1 VRVKEGCEV
10 PRASDHK
17 IYVKVCLLDEDFN
30 VDVLKTL
37 TPEKKQQ
44 ALEILLEDCDVD
56 TKRLLIK
63 KLQKEQKQQDFV
75 FSNLKVAYDNSNPLL
90 LPEIILL
97 VFTFM
102 DGNEVANS
110 AARVCKLWNFVSQT
124 DNFWKTQFNKEWR
137 LKMDGDLSIVKFSY
151 KNLYIKS
158 WKQEKA
164 IKKAHKNLPNE
175 PLLAKAI
182 REGSLPY
189 RDGTF
194 INHENGATPIYYKFN
209 NEKNHWM
216 WSPDHFNWMPVSENV
231 VQGGIWR
238 GQQPVLGNVNLIKWL
253 NEHRP
258 IPHYISN
265 HIWVEKRNL
274 TLSDCFE
281 NAANF
286 LKKQNLERHPSVIL
300 YHRIFAEPI
309 YLSLEPD
316 GWNAKETQ
324 AFTLVSIPNLR
335 RNWL

>member
-1 VRVKEGCEV
+1 
-10 PRASDHK
+10 
-17 IYVKVCLLDEDFN
+17 
-30 VDVLKTL
+30 
-37 TPEKKQQ
+37 
-44 ALEILLEDCDVD
+44 
-56 TKRLLIK
+56 
-63 KLQKEQKQQDFV
+63 
-75 FSNLKVAYDNSNPLL
+75 
-90 LPEIILL
+90 
-97 VFTFM
+97 
-102 DGNEVANS
+102 
-110 AARVCKLWNFVSQT
+110 
-124 DNFWKTQFNKEWR
+124 
-137 LKMDGDLSIVKFSY
+137 
-151 KNLYIKS
+151 
-158 WKQEKA
+158 
-164 IKKAHKNLPNE
+164 
-175 PLLAKAI
+175 
-182 REGSLPY
+182 
-189 RDGTF
+189 
-194 INHENGATPIYYKFN
+194 
-209 NEKNHWM
+209 M